1 MLERDEGLCLI
12 EFGQSGPVELSFT
25 VMKAALKW
33 KRGGAKCLVEHS
45 LI

>member
-1 MLERDEGLCLI
+1 MLERDEGLLLI
-12 EFGQSGPVELSFT
+12 EFGQSGPVELSST

-33 KRGGAKCLVEHS
+33 KRVGAECLVEHS

>member
-1 MLERDEGLCLI
+1 MLEKDEGLRLI

-33 KRGGAKCLVEHS
+33 KRVGAKCLVECS

>member
-1 MLERDEGLCLI
+1 MLERDEGLHLI
-12 EFGQSGPVELSFT
+12 EFGQSELVELSFT

-33 KRGGAKCLVEHS
+33 KRVGAKCLVEHS